1 MRDGTNKDSEQGKIK
16 LLRLCNFGKLSFIKI
31 HISMSKGC
39 GRTLTG
45 IVFSPVFSLKIWCH
59 SQKIF
64 FRPNKWL
71 FLPCGLRLLVRFF
84 ISPSSSSVTVVG
96 WPMIVH

>member
-64 FRPNKWL
+64 SGPTNGSFY
-71 FLPCGLRLLVRFF
+71 LV
-84 ISPSSSSVTVVG
+84 G
-96 WPMIVH
+96 